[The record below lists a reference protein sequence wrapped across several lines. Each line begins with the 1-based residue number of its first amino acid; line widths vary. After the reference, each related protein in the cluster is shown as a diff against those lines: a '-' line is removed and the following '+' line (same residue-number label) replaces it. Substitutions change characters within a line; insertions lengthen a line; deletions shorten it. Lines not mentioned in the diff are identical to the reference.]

1 MDKIINLK
9 QIIATIILIIIALTS
24 FFAISPKASSAETYK
39 KTIASLDEKKMNV
52 MEITAA
58 TAGAS
63 AILAVIPSDATT
75 PIANQVAKLSTY
87 LLIVIATIFFEKILL
102 TLTGYVTFSFLIPI
116 ACVLAVIYIFSKFEV
131 LKKLAIKLAVFGLV
145 IFMVVPVSVQVSNL
159 IENTYNETIES
170 AKSTEF
176 TANDAGNTEN
186 TEAQGENE
194 AGGGWS
200 GLVSKFKDGI
210 ANIGNNV
217 SELVKKGEKTL
228 SNFIDAIAILLIT
241 SCVIPIL
248 VLVFL
253 IWIVKMIFGVNIQ
266 YTKIKKIE
274 SNKEAKNNEEKIC

>member
-1 MDKIINLK
+1 MGKIINVK
-9 QIIATIILIIIALTS
+9 QIIAAIILIIIALTS

-131 LKKLAIKLAVFGLV
+131 WKKLAIKLAVFGLV

-176 TANDAGNTEN
+176 TANDAENTEN
-186 TEAQGENE
+186 AEAQGENE
-194 AGGGWS
+194 AGGWS

-217 SELVKKGEKTL
+217 SDLIKKGEKTL

-253 IWIVKMIFGVNIQ
+253 IWIVKMIFGVNVQ
-266 YTKIKKIE
+266 YTKFEKI
-274 SNKEAKNNEEKIC
+274 KNNEEVENNK